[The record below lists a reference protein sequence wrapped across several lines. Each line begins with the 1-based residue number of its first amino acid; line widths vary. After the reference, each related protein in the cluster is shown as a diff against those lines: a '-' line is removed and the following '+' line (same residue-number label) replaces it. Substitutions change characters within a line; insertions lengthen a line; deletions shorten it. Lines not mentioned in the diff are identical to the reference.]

1 MFSSI
6 LLCRVSNR
14 CLDISVCSVGK
25 LRSHSTASA
34 ALLPSDLGWS
44 ANLDVS
50 PLRPGEVLHAMRC
63 EQLPC
68 EVSKCVEVCRSVSKC
83 VEVCRSVKAKST
95 ASVLTEMD
103 LDRCMKALQIRAD
116 LDLDRGD

>member
-68 EVSKCVEVCRSVSKC
+68 EVSKCVEVCRSV
-83 VEVCRSVKAKST
+83 KAKST